1 MSFHLGTLTKFPI
14 RFAKREEQIFAF
26 DFSRYKDKHVSRIVN
41 HYTCCDGYR
50 ESSDG
55 RRCEP
60 VCEGESE
67 CRQGTCVE
75 PGVCSCDAGFS
86 GRDCSVVGCPV
97 GELTMWAFLLLPHA
111 ALSHEI

>member
-1 MSFHLGTLTKFPI
+1 MSFHLATRTKFPI
-14 RFAKREEQIFAF
+14 LAKGKSKFSNFAF

-97 GELTMWAFLLLPHA
+97 TGPIVIFAMSMFSL
-111 ALSHEI
+111 